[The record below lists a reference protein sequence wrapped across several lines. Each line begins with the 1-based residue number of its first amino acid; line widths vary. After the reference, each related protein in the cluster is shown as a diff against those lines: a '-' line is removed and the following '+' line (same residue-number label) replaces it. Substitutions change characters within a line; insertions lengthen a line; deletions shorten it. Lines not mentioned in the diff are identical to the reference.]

1 MTTIEVT
8 GHRQREAWAD
18 KVLPPVEEVRPGLWS
33 VPVPMGANPLR
44 YVLIYVLALPDGIAL
59 IDTGWPSEKSWQA
72 LVDGIRA
79 TGHDITD
86 VRHVS
91 ITHLH
96 PDHFGLVPR
105 LLEHV
110 DPVLVMHRNDARH
123 LRHVDDAEIERQI
136 EESRI
141 ELEALGAPDVID
153 NGFRHIARLP
163 SGRTMDVELD
173 HDQALDLP
181 GWNVR
186 ALWTPGHTAG
196 HLCFVDEDAGV
207 IFTGDHLLPRISPNV
222 STNAFQ
228 SQNPLAEYLVS
239 LAHTERLPDLEALPS
254 HEYRFRGL
262 ADRVSN
268 LLDHHEERLGEI
280 ATAVAENPQSTA
292 WEITRSVT
300 WSRPFE
306 QLSEDLARMAM
317 RETHAHLVV
326 LDQRGVLTPSRGTPV
341 RWSVSAPTPTPEASS
356 MPIPTTC
363 DRS

>member
-8 GHRQREAWAD
+8 GHRQKEAWAQ

-33 VPVPMGANPLR
+33 IPVPMGPNPLR
-44 YVLIYVLALPDGIAL
+44 YVLIYALVLPDGVAL
-59 IDTGWPSEKSWQA
+59 IDTGWNADESWDA
-72 LVDGIRA
+72 LVDGLHAI
-79 TGHDITD
+79 GHDITD

-105 LLEHV
+105 LLDHV
-110 DPVLVMHRNDARH
+110 DPVLAMHRNDARH
-123 LRHVDDAEIERQI
+123 LHHVDDAEIERQI
-136 EESRI
+136 ETARR
-141 ELEALGAPDVID
+141 ELEKLGAPDTID
-153 NGFRHIARLP
+153 NGFRQIARLP
-163 SGRTMDVELD
+163 AGRTMDVELEHGD
-173 HDQALDLP
+173 PLDLP

-207 IFTGDHLLPRISPNV
+207 VFTGDHLLPRISPNV

-228 SQNPLAEYLVS
+228 SHNPLAEYLVS
-239 LAHTERLPDLEALPS
+239 LAHTEHVGDLEALPS

-262 ADRVSN
+262 AERVTT
-268 LLDHHEERLGEI
+268 LLGHHEDRLAEI
-280 ATAVAENPQSTA
+280 ATAVRDDPQSTA

-306 QLSEDLARMAM
+306 QLSVDLARMAM

-326 LDQRGVLTPSRGTPV
+326 LQQRGTLTPTEGSPT
-341 RWSVSAPTPTPEASS
+341 RWTVTEPTAPSQ
-356 MPIPTTC
+356 
-363 DRS
+363 